1 MSTPN
6 GGEEGARTAA
16 IRRKEGKVNE
26 MKYRKVRAAKEELAK
41 VPIHE
46 VAKIAAALVQ
56 NPGSVALKDSPPK
69 KDSDDGKTTRGKATT
84 QKPLDEEGPLVVAT
98 AKAFE
103 LLEIAYYGKSGL
115 RKEDSYEAGL
125 AEFVEGKKSGEEFLE
140 VVASLPGWE
149 PEYDEQGQPLPVPF
163 DEGLKM
169 LIPLPGYSE
178 KRAKDDRM
186 VRFRTWLSH
195 FYSEHEPDEE
205 TRLVLV
211 GNMIAE
217 MKQNC
222 IPPRLFSKALLLYP
236 GWWEAHEH
244 EQKSAAGKKGAEI
257 KQAKQPASEPKP
269 ARKKKT

>member
-1 MSTPN
+1 MNIAITASVYEDKKTRTVIDMGALLDAGEPRPGNVIAMQSGSTSP
-6 GGEEGARTAA
+6 GTTTEVRRRWRPQRRRGRSTHRGD
-16 IRRKEGKVNE
+16 RRKEGKVNE
-26 MKYRKVRAAKEELAK
+26 MKYRKVQATKEELAK

-56 NPGSVALKDSPPK
+56 NPGSVALKDSPPE

-125 AEFVEGKKSGEEFLE
+125 AEFVEGKKSGEEFLRW
-140 VVASLPGWE
+140 SHRFPGGA
-149 PEYDEQGQPLPVPF
+149 EYDEQGQPLPVPF

-178 KRAKDDRM
+178 KRAKDDTM
-186 VRFRTWLSH
+186 VLFQNVALAFLFRARAGRR
-195 FYSEHEPDEE
+195 DA
-205 TRLVLV
+205 VGVV

-217 MKQNC
+217 MKQN
-222 IPPRLFSKALLLYP
+222 
-236 GWWEAHEH
+236 
-244 EQKSAAGKKGAEI
+244 
-257 KQAKQPASEPKP
+257 
-269 ARKKKT
+269 